1 LTQTPGAVSRWVE
14 RTKGREGRVFGLRLQ
29 RCCVWRITNTQC
41 VTTTRD
47 NLAAAKGLAAETQAA
62 THRHTRG
69 WQKRE
74 RGGEKGGKRGGA
86 RGHKKGKLNI
96 GGNRKGC
103 CRCS

>member
-1 LTQTPGAVSRWVE
+1 
-14 RTKGREGRVFGLRLQ
+14 
-29 RCCVWRITNTQC
+29 

-86 RGHKKGKLNI
+86 
-96 GGNRKGC
+96 GGTERE
-103 CRCS
+103 S